1 MYWTIWTATG
11 LAATILV
18 SWNDSTAE
26 FCSLFHVQLF
36 QDYINTPKYNVGSY
50 FELVR
55 IDTTGI
61 CPLEV
66 RTPLGRACVFATL
79 AASAA
84 ARCAQ
89 VHRVQVASFQ

>member
-11 LAATILV
+11 LAATIPV

-50 FELVR
+50 FEPVR
-55 IDTTGI
+55 IDTTGSVLLK
-61 CPLEV
+61 LEHH
-66 RTPLGRACVFATL
+66 LLDAAFGLSDL
-79 AASAA
+79 AVSAA
-84 ARCAQ
+84 
-89 VHRVQVASFQ
+89 